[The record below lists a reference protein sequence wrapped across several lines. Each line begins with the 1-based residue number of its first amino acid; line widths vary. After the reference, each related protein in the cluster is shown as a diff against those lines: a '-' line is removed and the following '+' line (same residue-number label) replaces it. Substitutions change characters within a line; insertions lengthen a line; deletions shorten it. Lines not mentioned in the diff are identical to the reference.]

1 MTASGRLRMASTNV
15 QILVVDDEAEIRTV
29 LRKCFEREGFQVL
42 EARNGAELR
51 SSIDQHPI
59 GLITLDL
66 TLGGEDGLELAREIR
81 ARCNVPIVMISGKGD
96 TIDRVVGL
104 ELGADDYI
112 TKPFQLREVLAR
124 VRAVLRRYAPTEP
137 PVVQG
142 ASAHERYGFD
152 DMVLDVTGRE
162 LARGSP
168 GVVQELTTAEF
179 NLLEIFVK
187 RPHRVLSRDNIMDLL
202 KGHEW
207 SPVDRSIDAL
217 VGRLRKKIEPDPDH
231 PRLIKTVRGVGY
243 AFTADTKR
251 V

>member
-1 MTASGRLRMASTNV
+1 MPNANV
-15 QILVVDDEAEIRTV
+15 QILIVDDEAEVRAL
-29 LRKCFEREGFQVL
+29 LRKCLEREGFRVV
-42 EARNGAELR
+42 EAKDGAEMR
-51 SSIDQHPI
+51 ASMERDAI

-66 TLGGEDGLELAREIR
+66 TLGGEDGLDLAREVR
-81 ARCNVPIVMISGKGD
+81 ARHNVPIVMITGKGD

-112 TKPFQLREVLAR
+112 AKPFQLREVLAR
-124 VRAVLRRYAPTEP
+124 VRAVLRRYDPTEAP
-137 PVVQG
+137 AAAG
-142 ASAHERYGFD
+142 SAHERYGFA

-162 LARGSP
+162 LGCS
-168 GVVQELTTAEF
+168 GGVQELTTAEF

-217 VGRLRKKIEPDPDH
+217 VGRLRKKIEPDAEH
-231 PRLIKTVRGVGY
+231 PRLIKTVRGIGY
-243 AFTADTKR
+243 AFTADVKR
-251 V
+251 L

>member
-1 MTASGRLRMASTNV
+1 MAGANV
-15 QILVVDDEAEIRTV
+15 EILVVDDEGEVRAL
-29 LRKCFEREGFQVL
+29 LRKCFEREGFRVV
-42 EARNGAELR
+42 EAKDGAELR
-51 SSIDQHPI
+51 ARIEGHPI
-59 GLITLDL
+59 SLITLDL

-81 ARCNVPIVMISGKGD
+81 AKCNVPIIMISGKGD

-112 TKPFQLREVLAR
+112 TKPFQLREVVAR
-124 VRAVLRRYAPTEP
+124 VRAVLRRYAPAQTP
-137 PVVQG
+137 
-142 ASAHERYGFD
+142 SAVAPLHERYAFE
-152 DMVLDVTGRE
+152 DMVLDFTRRE
-162 LARGSP
+162 LSRGA
-168 GVVQELTTAEF
+168 GTLLELTTAEL

-217 VGRLRKKIEPDPDH
+217 VGRLRKKIEPHPDL

-243 AFTADTKR
+243 AFTADAR
-251 V
+251 RL

>member
-1 MTASGRLRMASTNV
+1 MASANV
-15 QILVVDDEAEIRTV
+15 QILVVDDEAEIRTL

-42 EARNGAELR
+42 EAKDGAELR
-51 SSIDQHPI
+51 ASIDRHQI

-96 TIDRVVGL
+96 MIDRVVGL

-124 VRAVLRRYAPTEP
+124 VRAVLRRYAPAEP
-137 PVVQG
+137 PAIQG
-142 ASAHERYGFD
+142 ATAHERYGFD

-168 GVVQELTTAEF
+168 GAVQELTTAEF

-243 AFTADTKR
+243 AFTTDTKR

>member
-1 MTASGRLRMASTNV
+1 MANETV
-15 QILVVDDEAEIRTV
+15 HILVVDDEAEVRAL
-29 LRKCFEREGFQVL
+29 LRKCFEREGFQVV
-42 EARNGAELR
+42 EAKDGAELR
-51 SSIDQHPI
+51 SSIEQHPI
-59 GLITLDL
+59 SLITLDL
-66 TLGGEDGLELAREIR
+66 TLGGEDGLELARETR
-81 ARCNVPIVMISGKGD
+81 AKCHIPIVMISGKGD

-112 TKPFQLREVLAR
+112 SKPFQLREVLAR
-124 VRAVLRRYAPTEP
+124 VRAVLRRYAPAEP
-137 PVVQG
+137 PAANAV
-142 ASAHERYGFD
+142 SAHERHAFA
-152 DMVLDVTGRE
+152 DMVLDLTGRE
-162 LARGSP
+162 LIRGA
-168 GVVQELTTAEF
+168 GELQELTTAEF

-217 VGRLRKKIEPDPDH
+217 VGRLRKKIEPDADH

-243 AFTADTKR
+243 AFTADAKR